1 MGLATQPKMSVMEV
15 GDGKEKIC
23 GRGDIALTSMGE
35 VNWGCER
42 ERSAGLEIWL
52 ANVCRV

>member
-15 GDGKEKIC
+15 GDGKEKFC
-23 GRGDIALTSMGE
+23 GRGDIALTSMRE

-42 ERSAGLEIWL
+42 ERSAGLEICL